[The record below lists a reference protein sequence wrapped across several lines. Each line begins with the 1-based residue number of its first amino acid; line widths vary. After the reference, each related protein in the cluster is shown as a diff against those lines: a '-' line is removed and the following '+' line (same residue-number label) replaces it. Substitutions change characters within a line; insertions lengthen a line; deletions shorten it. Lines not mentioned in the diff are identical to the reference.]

1 MLNRYDVKTYTDIL
15 TEKGLVKKL
24 SADDSTLSAVVGCL
38 TFDNREVVPNA
49 IFVCK
54 GAHFKEEYLRSA
66 VEKGAVLYVS
76 ETEYDVDCPAV
87 IVRDI
92 RRAMSYLA
100 KVFYN
105 DSPSKIKSVG
115 ITGTKGKSTTAY
127 YVRSILEAYSPEKT
141 AVLSS
146 IENYDGVI
154 KEESHLTTPEA
165 IPLFRHFSNAYE
177 SGLESLVMEVSS
189 QALKY
194 DRVFGIRFDVA
205 CFTNVGTDHISPI
218 EHPDFEDYFAS
229 KLKIFDSCRVACVNS
244 GMDHADRVIKEAA
257 EKSEKLI
264 KFGYKE
270 TDDIYCPYRRRENGH
285 TVFGVRTPD
294 WEKEMSIAMPGM
306 FNVDNALAAIAVC
319 FALGVSPEAMAKGLE
334 NAAVA
339 GRMEVF
345 RSDDGRIVAVVDYAH
360 NEMSFEALFRYAES
374 DYPSYRRFV
383 VFGCPGKKAFLR
395 RHDLGTIAGKKCDIS
410 FITEEDAGEEPVSVI
425 SAEIAKYVTEAGGN
439 ARIIDDRGDAIRSAL
454 LENGKDIVVFITG
467 KGRETRQKRGVLYI
481 DTPSDTDYVTKC
493 IAEYNASLSAVNI

>member
-1 MLNRYDVKTYTDIL
+1 MLKRYDVKTYTDIL
-15 TEKGLVKKL
+15 DKNGLVRTLDADEAVL
-24 SADDSTLSAVVGCL
+24 SKEVGCL

-49 IFVCK
+49 VFVCK
-54 GAHFKEEYLRSA
+54 GAHFKEEYLKSA
-66 VEKGAVLYVS
+66 AANGAVIYVS
-76 ETEYDVDCPAV
+76 ETKYDVNCPCV
-87 IVRDI
+87 IVNDI

-127 YVRSILEAYSPEKT
+127 YVRSILEEAEKGKT
-141 AVLSS
+141 AILSS
-146 IENYDGVI
+146 IDNYDGVI

-165 IPLFRHFSNAYE
+165 IPLFRHFNNAYE
-177 SGLESLVMEVSS
+177 SGLTSLVMEVSS

-194 DRVFGIRFDVA
+194 DRVFGVRFDVA
-205 CFTNVGTDHISPI
+205 CFTNIGTDHISPI

-229 KLKIFDSCRVACVNS
+229 KLKIFDSCRTACVNS
-244 GMDHADRVIKEAA
+244 GMEFADRVIKEAA

-270 TDDIYCPYRRRENGH
+270 TDDIYCSHRKRENGY
-285 TVFGVRTPD
+285 TYFGVRTAK
-294 WEKEMSIAMPGM
+294 WEKEIKIAMPGM

-319 FALGVSPEAMAKGLE
+319 YALGVSPEAMANGLE

-345 RSDDGRIVAVVDYAH
+345 RSEDNRIVAVVDYAH

-374 DYPSYRRFV
+374 DYPSYRKFV

-395 RHDLGTIAGKKCDIS
+395 RHDLGTISGRYCDIS
-410 FITEEDAGEEPVSVI
+410 FITEEDAGEEPISVI
-425 SAEIAKYVTEAGGN
+425 SAEIAKYVAESGGKY
-439 ARIIDDRGDAIRSAL
+439 RIVDDRGQAIREAL
-454 LENGKDIVVFITG
+454 LGNGKDIVVFITG
-467 KGRETRQKRGVLYI
+467 KGRETRQKRGILYI
-481 DTPSDTDYVTKC
+481 DTPSDTDYVTEYL
-493 IAEYNASLSAVNI
+493 AEYNASLKTVKA